1 MSGADLPL
9 APEDAARAGI
19 YGLLARLYYAPPDQ
33 AVLAEII
40 NAPLFAEGDAPIAR
54 AWRELADSC
63 RTAFP
68 VMLENEHTELF
79 VGTGKAEVTPY
90 LLHYTLRNTAD
101 VPLVGLRARL
111 AAWGIARR
119 EQAPEPEDHVAGLLE
134 TLRIAIAL
142 QHRSPEE
149 QREFFSAYL
158 ADGGLLFCSAVTAS
172 AKANFYRR
180 VAAFT
185 REFLLLE
192 REAFAML

>member
-1 MSGADLPL
+1 MNPEAEGL

-33 AVLAEII
+33 AVLAEITH
-40 NAPLFAEGDAPIAR
+40 APLFAEGDAPIAR
-54 AWRELADSC
+54 AWRDLAEAS
-63 RTAFP
+63 RVAYP
-68 VMLENEHTELF
+68 VILENEHTELF

-90 LLHYTLRNTAD
+90 LLHYTLKHSSD
-101 VPLVGLRARL
+101 VPLVGLRAQL
-111 AAWGIARR
+111 QAWGIARR
-119 EQAPEPEDHVAGLLE
+119 SQASEPEDHVAGLCE
-134 TLRIAIAL
+134 TLRIAIAV

-149 QREFFSAYL
+149 QRAFFTTYL
-158 ADGGLLFCSAVTAS
+158 ADAGLLFCSAVSAS
-172 AKANFYRR
+172 PKANFYGR